1 MKTEEVAKKL
11 VVYCDKQQFRQAIDE
26 LYSPEIVSLEPC
38 EVPGSPMPREMRGL
52 KAVHGKT
59 DWWEK
64 THEVHS
70 FKTIG
75 PFVAKDKFAV
85 VFDLE
90 ATDKQSG
97 KRFKMSEVAVYT
109 VANGKIVHEE
119 FLMGSHGTV

>member
-1 MKTEEVAKKL
+1 MKTEEVAQKL
-11 VVYCDKQQFRQAIDE
+11 VEFCQKQQFRQAVE
-26 LYSPEIVSLEPC
+26 ALYSPEIVSVEAFDM
-38 EVPGSPMPREMRGL
+38 PGSPMPREMRGI

-64 THEVHS
+64 NHDVHS
-70 FKTIG
+70 FKTTG

-109 VANGKIVHEE
+109 VANGKITHEE
-119 FLMGSHGTV
+119 FLMGSHGQV